1 LFFSCP
7 AGDFVFVE
15 AYNFFEFTFD
25 LGLRKSCVFVGFL
38 VAGIYLAE
46 VRMVSVEV
54 SDEGVCELSGVSI
67 GVLEPVDIVVS
78 DEPTVEVE
86 KLVEFLV
93 HFVDVSGFND
103 FFKVFDDGYH
113 VLFPPF
119 LF

>member
-1 LFFSCP
+1 
-7 AGDFVFVE
+7 VE

-67 GVLEPVDIVVS
+67 GVLEAVDVVVGY
-78 DEPTVEVE
+78 EPTIKVKE
-86 KLVEFLV
+86 LIEFLV

-103 FFKVFDDGYH
+103 FLEVFDYGYH